1 MAMRIASI
9 SLLASPLVLTPTAG
23 AFGES
28 ASPSVDAAGVRA
40 LLEARSRPEADR
52 ARDEGRK
59 PADVVAFLGIEP
71 GMTVIDLIAA
81 SGYYTEVLALAV
93 GPDGRVYAQN
103 NRFVLEMREGANDK
117 AMTGRLADGRL
128 PNVER
133 LDREMDALGL
143 EPGSMDAALTAL
155 NFHDIYNGRGPDA
168 AQAFLA
174 TVYALLAPGG
184 VFGLIDHSGG
194 VADDEALHRI
204 EESQAI
210 AAAQQAGFSV
220 EAASDV
226 LRNPDDDRTGGVF
239 DPALRGHTDRFVLR
253 LRKPATEPDAR
264 PD

>member
-1 MAMRIASI
+1 MRIASI
-9 SLLASPLVLTPTAG
+9 ALLASLLVVAPAAG
-23 AFGES
+23 GFAES
-28 ASPSVDAAGVRA
+28 APPSADAAGISA
-40 LLEARSRPEADR
+40 LLEAGSRPETDR

-59 PADVVAFLGIEP
+59 PAAVVAFLGIEP

-93 GPDGRVYAQN
+93 APGGKVYAQN

-117 AMTGRLADGRL
+117 AMTARLADERL

-143 EPGSMDAALTAL
+143 EPGSVDAAVTAL

-194 VADDEALHRI
+194 VGDDEASHRI
-204 EESQAI
+204 EGSLAI
-210 AAAQQAGFSV
+210 AAAEQAGFSV
-220 EAASDV
+220 EATSDV

-239 DPALRGHTDRFVLR
+239 DPGLRGHTDRFVLR
-253 LRKPATEPDAR
+253 LRKPADA
-264 PD
+264 PESGSD